1 MILDLWENIWLKENV
16 LSNAMHKL
24 HHLVN
29 PLGIWTEQK
38 SPKLTHK
45 LPVYHVTQ
53 SITWD

>member
-29 PLGIWTEQK
+29 PPRDMNWTEI
-38 SPKLTHK
+38 
-45 LPVYHVTQ
+45 TQ
-53 SITWD
+53 INT